1 MIGYL
6 TSGAAGGKVKRMN
19 LFEWQAMLT
28 EKGAE
33 ALAHWVE
40 TTEEG
45 RLNWKPSADSTS
57 DTRNVLELA
66 QECITVNYRFAAVL
80 SGAETPAGGDAAAI
94 TTAAQAREALIAS
107 GAAVAAAIRGLD
119 ESALGKKFTLP
130 IGELPGALCVTLP
143 LGNMQYHG
151 GQVNYIQ
158 RLYGDTEFRVP
169 ASFRS

>member
-1 MIGYL
+1 
-6 TSGAAGGKVKRMN
+6 MN

-28 EKGAE
+28 EQGAE

-40 TTEEG
+40 TTEES

-57 DTRNVLELA
+57 DTRSVLELA
-66 QECITVNYRFAAVL
+66 QECITVNNRFAAIL
-80 SGAETPAGGDAAAI
+80 SGGESSVGGDVSAI
-94 TTAAQAREALIAS
+94 TTAAEVREALVAS
-107 GAAVAAAIRGLD
+107 AAALAAAIRGLD
-119 ESALGKKFTLP
+119 ESALGKKYTLP
-130 IGELPGALCVTLP
+130 FGEMPGSFCIAIP

-169 ASFRS
+169 ASFRR